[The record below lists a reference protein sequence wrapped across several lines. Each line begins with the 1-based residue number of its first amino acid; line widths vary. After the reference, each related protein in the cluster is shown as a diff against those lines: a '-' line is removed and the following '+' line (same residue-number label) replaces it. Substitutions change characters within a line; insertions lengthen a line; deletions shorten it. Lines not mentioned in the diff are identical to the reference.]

1 MMATKQTF
9 TSFQEMI
16 DESAVPVFV
25 DFYATWCGPC
35 KLASDIC
42 AKLAVEFKDEVK
54 IVKID
59 TEKYV
64 KLASEW
70 DIKGLPTLI
79 LFHKG
84 KVLDR
89 VEGLPSEE
97 QLKDRLRYFLSQ
109 AKQ

>member
-1 MMATKQTF
+1 M
-9 TSFQEMI
+9 
-16 DESAVPVFV
+16 
-25 DFYATWCGPC
+25 
-35 KLASDIC
+35 C